1 MITQD
6 RSGGRGAGSPISR
19 PRCQMSVQGV
29 RKAPEELANV
39 GHLHLAMSIL
49 SVYWMLKNFK
59 NECCMLYS
67 RSCSEVLQ
75 IPKTYVE

>member
-39 GHLHLAMSIL
+39 GSLAYIVMS
-49 SVYWMLKNFK
+49 M
-59 NECCMLYS
+59 
-67 RSCSEVLQ
+67 
-75 IPKTYVE
+75 